1 MAVNSNMEDE
11 KSVSIQ
17 ERSVS
22 STNTKLRSIIKI
34 ESLVLEKKKKKK
46 ERD

>member
-1 MAVNSNMEDE
+1 MEDE
-11 KSVSIQ
+11 RSVSIQ
-17 ERSVS
+17 ERPVS
-22 STNTKLRSIIKI
+22 STNTKLRSITKI